1 MVGWHHQLNGHEFE
15 QTPGDSGGQGILV
28 CCSPWGHKES
38 DMTEQ
43 LNNNNPTFEKLPWI
57 PVRQRGGAH
66 LGPGSCFGKSAK
78 ILCGSCVYS
87 LAL

>member
-1 MVGWHHQLNGHEFE
+1 M
-15 QTPGDSGGQGILV
+15 

-57 PVRQRGGAH
+57 PVRQRGGLGGGKEVQEGGDICIHRAH
-66 LGPGSCFGKSAK
+66 SHCHTAETNT
-78 ILCGSCVYS
+78 
-87 LAL
+87 AL

>member
-1 MVGWHHQLNGHEFE
+1 M
-15 QTPGDSGGQGILV
+15 

-38 DMTEQ
+38 DTTEQ
-43 LNNNNPTFEKLPWI
+43 LNNDNPNFEKLPWI

-66 LGPGSCFGKSAK
+66 LGPDSCFGKSVK
-78 ILCGSCVYS
+78 TLCGSCVYS